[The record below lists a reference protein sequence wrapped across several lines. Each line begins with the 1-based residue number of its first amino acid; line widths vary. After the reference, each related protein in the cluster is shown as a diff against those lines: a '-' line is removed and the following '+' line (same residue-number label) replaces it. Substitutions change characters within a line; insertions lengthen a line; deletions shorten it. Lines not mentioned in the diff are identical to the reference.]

1 MSDDARPT
9 TSQTTPSSPAAL
21 PDDLVILR
29 QMVVEL
35 LAALRERQRENEQL
49 QHRLDLLLRR
59 LYGPRTERVDPN
71 QLLLIPDA
79 LDAAVPETPDTSATA
94 PPESAP
100 PPETATE
107 KKKSRP
113 HGRRPLPKGLP
124 RVERVYELTEAER
137 CCPECGTTR
146 VPVSA
151 ERSEQ
156 LDYKPASLFVK

>member
-9 TSQTTPSSPAAL
+9 TPAPIPDSPTAL

-35 LAALRERQRENEQL
+35 LAALRERQRENQQL

-59 LYGPRTERVDPN
+59 LYGARTERVDPN

-79 LDAAVPETPDTSATA
+79 LDAAA
-94 PPESAP
+94 PPEPASPPDSA
-100 PPETATE
+100 AE

-113 HGRRPLPKGLP
+113 HGRRPLPKDC
-124 RVERVYELTEAER
+124 R
-137 CCPECGTTR
+137 
-146 VPVSA
+146 
-151 ERSEQ
+151 
-156 LDYKPASLFVK
+156 ASNGSTS